1 MPTYTYD
8 SIYSYNW
15 YMQWILQVYNTA
27 TDQKAAKVEKQRVLH
42 EQLSAIEDQLTT
54 ITRQMKDKINRM
66 VESVEH
72 KVQHYGE
79 TIITNGMFKFL

>member
-1 MPTYTYD
+1 M
-8 SIYSYNW
+8 
-15 YMQWILQVYNTA
+15 YNTA

-72 KVQHYGE
+72 KVHTC
-79 TIITNGMFKFL
+79 TISGLLRVLADDSSVYILIHCFVTVVLN

>member
-1 MPTYTYD
+1 M
-8 SIYSYNW
+8 
-15 YMQWILQVYNTA
+15 ILSKNTVRQVYNTA
-27 TDQKAAKVEKQRVLH
+27 TEQKASKVEKQRVLH

-72 KVQHYGE
+72 KVTCASCGHLRHDA
-79 TIITNGMFKFL
+79 TLWTPFLLS